1 MSIELVSRV
10 LRKSGYGGADQQVLV
25 ILCDYADDRGY
36 CYPSMLRI
44 AWETGLTERAV
55 RNVMRRLEA
64 AGTVTTTEHRGA
76 RNSNEYQIHLESGPQ
91 KEPWETYRDRHKRPG
106 KSERGSAINQN
117 GVPHKPESGSEIKRK
132 ENRNVVPPKSEPDDR
147 KSEPDDK
154 KPERGS
160 GEPSLD
166 PLLEPPVDPPIGAE
180 APKPLP
186 DNGPIQKIVKAWYER
201 AGVEPANYAKALGF
215 AKQLHAARVT
225 PRELSEMYD
234 WYAADPWRVERG
246 FDLGSCVADIEK
258 FRQSKRL
265 PKPARKEKP
274 GLFAGFEE
282 FDRMVKGDQD
292 KAEQY
297 DNVIEPEW
305 SVR

>member
-1 MSIELVSRV
+1 MSVRLIADVLEHVHNVTSGQKLLLICLANYANDKGECWPSISSLAAQADVTPRHVSGMIHDLVKAGYLTVREQSGKSNSYTLRIVQPTNPSSGVPTKPSAPLNPASPLNPSSGDPRTTVHPPTNHSSGVPTNHSSSKPSIGTVIEPS
-10 LRKSGYGGADQQVLV
+10 SEPSGGAD
-25 ILCDYADDRGY
+25 
-36 CYPSMLRI
+36 
-44 AWETGLTERAV
+44 
-55 RNVMRRLEA
+55 
-64 AGTVTTTEHRGA
+64 
-76 RNSNEYQIHLESGPQ
+76 
-91 KEPWETYRDRHKRPG
+91 
-106 KSERGSAINQN
+106 
-117 GVPHKPESGSEIKRK
+117 
-132 ENRNVVPPKSEPDDR
+132 
-147 KSEPDDK
+147 
-154 KPERGS
+154 
-160 GEPSLD
+160 
-166 PLLEPPVDPPIGAE
+166 

>member
-1 MSIELVSRV
+1 MSVRLIADVLEHVHDVTSGQKLLLICLANYANDKGECWPSISSLAAQADVTPRHVSGMLHDLAKLGYVTIREQSGKSNSYTIRVAQPTNPSSGVPTKRSSPLNPASPLNPSSGDPRTTVHPPTNHSSGVPTNHSSSKPSIGTVIEPS
-10 LRKSGYGGADQQVLV
+10 SEPSGGAD
-25 ILCDYADDRGY
+25 
-36 CYPSMLRI
+36 
-44 AWETGLTERAV
+44 
-55 RNVMRRLEA
+55 
-64 AGTVTTTEHRGA
+64 
-76 RNSNEYQIHLESGPQ
+76 
-91 KEPWETYRDRHKRPG
+91 
-106 KSERGSAINQN
+106 
-117 GVPHKPESGSEIKRK
+117 
-132 ENRNVVPPKSEPDDR
+132 
-147 KSEPDDK
+147 
-154 KPERGS
+154 
-160 GEPSLD
+160 
-166 PLLEPPVDPPIGAE
+166 

>member
-1 MSIELVSRV
+1 MSVRLIADVLEKVHDVTSGQKLLLICLANYANDQGECWPSISSLAAQADVTPRHVSGMLHDLAKLGYLTVREQAGKSNSYALHIAQPTNPSSGVPTKRSSPLNPASPLNPSSGDPRTTVHPPTNHSSGVPTNHSSSKPSYRTVIEPSSEPSV
-10 LRKSGYGGADQQVLV
+10 GAD
-25 ILCDYADDRGY
+25 
-36 CYPSMLRI
+36 
-44 AWETGLTERAV
+44 
-55 RNVMRRLEA
+55 
-64 AGTVTTTEHRGA
+64 
-76 RNSNEYQIHLESGPQ
+76 
-91 KEPWETYRDRHKRPG
+91 
-106 KSERGSAINQN
+106 
-117 GVPHKPESGSEIKRK
+117 
-132 ENRNVVPPKSEPDDR
+132 
-147 KSEPDDK
+147 
-154 KPERGS
+154 
-160 GEPSLD
+160 
-166 PLLEPPVDPPIGAE
+166 

-246 FDLGSCVADIEK
+246 FDLGTCVADIEK

>member
-1 MSIELVSRV
+1 MSVRLIADVLEHVHNVTSGQKLLLICLANYANDKGECWPSIASLAAQADVTPRHVSGMIHDLAKLGYVTIQEHSGKSNSYALHIAQPTNPSSGVPTKRSSPLTPASPLNPSSGDPRTPVHPPTNPSSGVPTNHSSSKPSYRTVIEPS
-10 LRKSGYGGADQQVLV
+10 SEPSGGAD
-25 ILCDYADDRGY
+25 
-36 CYPSMLRI
+36 
-44 AWETGLTERAV
+44 
-55 RNVMRRLEA
+55 
-64 AGTVTTTEHRGA
+64 
-76 RNSNEYQIHLESGPQ
+76 
-91 KEPWETYRDRHKRPG
+91 
-106 KSERGSAINQN
+106 
-117 GVPHKPESGSEIKRK
+117 
-132 ENRNVVPPKSEPDDR
+132 
-147 KSEPDDK
+147 
-154 KPERGS
+154 
-160 GEPSLD
+160 
-166 PLLEPPVDPPIGAE
+166 

-246 FDLGSCVADIEK
+246 FDLGTCVADIEK

>member
-1 MSIELVSRV
+1 MSVRLIADVLEKVHDVTSGQKLLLICLANYANDQGECWPSISSLAAQADVTPRHVSGMLHDLAKLGYLTVREQAGKSNSYALHIAQPTNPSSGVPTKPSSPLNPASPLNPSSGDPRTPVHPPTNPSSGVPTNHSSSKPSYRTVIEPSSEPSV
-10 LRKSGYGGADQQVLV
+10 GAD
-25 ILCDYADDRGY
+25 
-36 CYPSMLRI
+36 
-44 AWETGLTERAV
+44 
-55 RNVMRRLEA
+55 
-64 AGTVTTTEHRGA
+64 
-76 RNSNEYQIHLESGPQ
+76 
-91 KEPWETYRDRHKRPG
+91 
-106 KSERGSAINQN
+106 
-117 GVPHKPESGSEIKRK
+117 
-132 ENRNVVPPKSEPDDR
+132 
-147 KSEPDDK
+147 
-154 KPERGS
+154 
-160 GEPSLD
+160 
-166 PLLEPPVDPPIGAE
+166 

-246 FDLGSCVADIEK
+246 FDLGTCVADIEK